1 MKQIILFKASV
12 NKEDMKFTDNE
23 EVDIENSCLEETP
36 KYIQRLFNALVDE
49 IFSHQLIVGNLQNKE
64 FASFYFLVEDQLIPE
79 NIEKLKFY
87 TLLDILKDT
96 SKLNVEFKLAISND
110 KLIPKE
116 VINLASA
123 LNFCLRIE
131 MEERIKNN

>member
-12 NKEDMKFTDNE
+12 NKEDMKFTNNE

-36 KYIQRLFNALVDE
+36 KYIQRLFYALVDE

-79 NIEKLKFY
+79 NIENLKFY
-87 TLLDILKDT
+87 TLLDMLKDT

-123 LNFCLRIE
+123 LNFCLRVE